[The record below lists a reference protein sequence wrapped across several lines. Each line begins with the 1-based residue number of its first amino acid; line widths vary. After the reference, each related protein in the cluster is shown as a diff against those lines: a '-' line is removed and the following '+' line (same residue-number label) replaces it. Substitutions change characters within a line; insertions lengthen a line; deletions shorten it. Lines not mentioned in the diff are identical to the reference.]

1 MIFFA
6 NIAMFSWTVMIP
18 LQVLLVLTGIYVFP
32 LVKLIIAVYV
42 YCRLDAGDIPGLLD
56 DDQSAWN
63 DY

>member
-1 MIFFA
+1 
-6 NIAMFSWTVMIP
+6 MFSWTVMIP

-32 LVKLIIAVYV
+32 LVKLIITVYV
-42 YCRLDAGDIPGLLD
+42 CCRLDAGDIPGLLD